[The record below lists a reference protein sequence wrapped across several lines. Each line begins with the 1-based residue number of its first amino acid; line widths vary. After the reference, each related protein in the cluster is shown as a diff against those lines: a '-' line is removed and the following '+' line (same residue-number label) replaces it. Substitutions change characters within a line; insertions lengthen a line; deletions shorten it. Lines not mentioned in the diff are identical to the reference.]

1 MEIKLE
7 CKLIQI
13 GNSTGLIIPPAIL
26 KLVNKSKGDKIKVKL
41 VVEDN
46 R

>member
-13 GNSTGLIIPPAIL
+13 GNSTGVIIPPAIL
-26 KLVNKSKGDKIKVKL
+26 KLVDKTKGDNIKIKL
-41 VVEDN
+41 VVDYNE
-46 R
+46 